1 MLGSLPA
8 KITGGDND
16 MSTDPQETEGGQQH
30 WDRVYGAR
38 QEAELT
44 WFEETP
50 SVSYDLVIQYLRP
63 GSGFIDVGGGASRLV
78 DRLLAGGYG
87 PIAVLDISAA
97 ALAGS
102 QERLGDQAGQVE
114 WIVADITHC
123 KPTGT
128 WAVWHDRA
136 VFHFLT
142 APEDREAYLSAL
154 DKALQP
160 GGVAIIATFDENG
173 PEKCSGLPVVRYTP
187 DELAKELQRLAPDL
201 LRPVAS
207 LRHVHITPKGNRQS
221 FQFSVFQKAGQPG

>member
-1 MLGSLPA
+1 
-8 KITGGDND
+8 
-16 MSTDPQETEGGQQH
+16 MSGDPQELEGGQQH

-50 SVSYDLVIQYLRP
+50 SVSYELVTQYLSP
-63 GSGFIDVGGGASRLV
+63 GARFIDVGGGASRLV

-87 PIAVLDISAA
+87 PLTVLDISAA

-102 QERLGDQAGQVE
+102 QERLGSLASKVE
-114 WIVADITHC
+114 WIVADITRWT
-123 KPTGT
+123 PAGT

-142 APEDREAYLSAL
+142 DPGDRASYVRAV
-154 DKALQP
+154 DKALP
-160 GGVAIIATFDENG
+160 TGGFAIIGTFDENG

-187 DELAKELQRLAPDL
+187 EDLAMELQRIAPDL

-207 LRHVHITPKGNRQS
+207 LRHVHVTPKGNRQS
-221 FQFSVFQKAGQPG
+221 FQFSVFQKAGTAA

>member
-1 MLGSLPA
+1 
-8 KITGGDND
+8 

-63 GSGFIDVGGGASRLV
+63 GSSFIDVGGGASRLV
-78 DRLLAGGYG
+78 DRLLVGGYG
-87 PIAVLDISAA
+87 PIAVLDVSAA

-102 QERLGDQAGQVE
+102 QERLGDQAGRVE
-114 WIVADITHC
+114 WIVADITHW

-128 WAVWHDRA
+128 WAVWHVRA

-142 APEDREAYLSAL
+142 ASEDREAYVRAL
-154 DKALQP
+154 DKAVQP
-160 GGVAIIATFDENG
+160 GGFAIVATFDENG

-201 LRPVAS
+201 LRPVTS

>member
-1 MLGSLPA
+1 
-8 KITGGDND
+8 
-16 MSTDPQETEGGQQH
+16 MSDDPQEPEGGQQH

-50 SVSYDLVIQYLRP
+50 SISYDLVTQYLSP
-63 GSGFIDVGGGASRLV
+63 GARFIDVGGGASRLV

-87 PIAVLDISAA
+87 PLTVLDISAA

-102 QERLGDQAGQVE
+102 QERLGNLAGRVE
-114 WIVADITHC
+114 WIVADITSWT
-123 KPTGT
+123 PAGT

-142 APEDREAYLSAL
+142 DPEDRASYVRAL
-154 DKALQP
+154 DKALP
-160 GGVAIIATFDENG
+160 DGGHAIVGTFDENG

-187 DELAKELQRLAPDL
+187 EGLAGELQRIAPDL

-221 FQFSVFQKAGQPG
+221 FQFSVFRKAVRPA

>member
-1 MLGSLPA
+1 
-8 KITGGDND
+8 
-16 MSTDPQETEGGQQH
+16 MSADPQEREGGQQH

-50 SVSYDLVIQYLRP
+50 SVSYDLVTRYLTP
-63 GSGFIDVGGGASRLV
+63 GAGFIDIGGGVSRLV
-78 DRLLAGGYG
+78 DHLLAGGHG
-87 PIAVLDISAA
+87 PLSVLDISAA

-102 QERLGDQAGQVE
+102 QERLGNLASKVE
-114 WIVADITHC
+114 WIVADITRWE
-123 KPTGT
+123 PTGT

-142 APEDREAYLSAL
+142 DLEDRASYVRAL
-154 DKALQP
+154 DKALP
-160 GGVAIIATFDENG
+160 EGGHAIIGTFDESG

-187 DELAKELQRLAPDL
+187 ESLAGELERIAPDL

-221 FQFSVFQKAGQPG
+221 FQFSVFQKADRPA